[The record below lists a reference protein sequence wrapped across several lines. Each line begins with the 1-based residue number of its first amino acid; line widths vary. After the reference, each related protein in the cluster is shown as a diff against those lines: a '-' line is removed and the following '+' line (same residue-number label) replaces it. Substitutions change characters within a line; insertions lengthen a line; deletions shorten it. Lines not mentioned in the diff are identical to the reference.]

1 MATLFEP
8 SGVEKTCR
16 PRNGKKFALDELQE
30 LVGGYVEM
38 VRIPGDVGRRVF
50 FVDEDGRMKRL
61 PSNVKASHLAY
72 RLLVG
77 NALLC
82 SPKEVD

>member
-1 MATLFEP
+1 MATLYEP

-16 PRNGKKFALDELQE
+16 PRNGKKFALEELQE

-38 VRIPGDVGRRVF
+38 VSIPGDVGKRVF
-50 FVDEDGRMKRL
+50 FVDEEGRLKHL
-61 PSNVKASHLAY
+61 KPNVKASHLAY
-72 RLLVG
+72 RLLMG

-82 SPKEVD
+82 SPKEVT